1 MKIMRM
7 MDISPFCPD
16 AEANY
21 ARVACERERGG
32 ADVSIKFATD
42 CSRLQLD

>member
-21 ARVACERERGG
+21 ARVACEREGEEQMSQLNLQPIA
-32 ADVSIKFATD
+32 AD
-42 CSRLQLD
+42 